1 MPSSVSIQGIIELN
15 LENLRE
21 PAFYEVLF
29 GASPVIEQDILPDKI
44 LQVRLLNPKTQVY
57 EIITGVEQFRAARR
71 HDIQTVAAVVK
82 EMDDDQARRW
92 ATDEFLRAA
101 ASTAARSVV
110 QLLVAAKDNE
120 AYGGDW
126 GVDRLTKLLR
136 IKKSTYTHA
145 WSCISF
151 VCEELRRS
159 DPEAA
164 SLGLAELVASAVR
177 SNFIPEFTALYLGR
191 ISVNKFYSQVYQ
203 ASELGKERSRQQRD
217 AKGRSKLQS
226 GRDRSRLADNAGADM
241 TTSALPSIRPDQLIA
256 EAITKLAQA
265 TAVGDGGD
273 HDGGEQS
280 LDQQIATVLE
290 SHSNLEPAIRLICRK
305 LFKHLDTSRT
315 RHSRSKSTRSAQPI
329 RLDDARQLSF
339 DLPASDRADGHNSD
353 RDRDDAAHAALTP
366 DQSYSAKRLST
377 HQYKHEARAK

>member
-1 MPSSVSIQGIIELN
+1 MPSSVPIQGIIELN

-29 GASPVIEQDILPDKI
+29 GASTIIEQDSLPDKI

-57 EIITGVEQFRAARR
+57 EIITGVEKFRAARR

-126 GVDRLTKLLR
+126 GVDRLTKLLG

-164 SLGLAELVASAVR
+164 RLGLAELVALAVR
-177 SNFIPEFTALYLGR
+177 SNFIPEFTDLYLGR
-191 ISVNKFYSQVYQ
+191 SSVNKFYRQVYQ
-203 ASELGKERSRQQRD
+203 ASELGRERSRQQRD
-217 AKGRSKLQS
+217 AKGRSKLQGDEGNPRS
-226 GRDRSRLADNAGADM
+226 ADSTDADRTAPAPL
-241 TTSALPSIRPDQLIA
+241 SIRPDQLIT
-256 EAITKLAQA
+256 EAIAKLAQA
-265 TAVGDGGD
+265 ASLDDGGD
-273 HDGGEQS
+273 DEGGERS
-280 LDQQIATVLE
+280 LDQQIVTVLE
-290 SHSNLEPAIRLICRK
+290 SHPNLESAIRLVCRK
-305 LFKHLDTSRT
+305 LLTHLDSSRT
-315 RHSRSKSTRSAQPI
+315 RHSRSKSTRSAQPV

-339 DLPASDRADGHNSD
+339 DLPASDRPGGHNSD
-353 RDRDDAAHAALTP
+353 REHDDAAHAA
-366 DQSYSAKRLST
+366 
-377 HQYKHEARAK
+377 